1 MIPRILSAD
10 APYSPLP
17 RASRIASASLVG
29 ILAVLLGSG
38 CVHELRGKSRTA
50 SHRQDEADEEED
62 EDVVEPGTVRRRMHK
77 VVKEPDPFNL
87 KKIFKDERT
96 AEIERNLGIE

>member
-1 MIPRILSAD
+1 M
-10 APYSPLP
+10 
-17 RASRIASASLVG
+17 SLMGV
-29 ILAVLLGSG
+29 LAVLLGSG

-50 SHRQDEADEEED
+50 SHRSDEAEED
-62 EDVVEPGTVRRRMHK
+62 EEDDVVEPGTVRRRMHK

-87 KKIFKDERT
+87 NKILKDERT